1 MFLYFWTFT
10 WADELGHFWGK
21 MLITF
26 TNLKIRNVGLD
37 FSFKLQTWVQL
48 LPLLCNVN
56 VVIKK
61 DEMQVAKD
69 VTILD

>member
-1 MFLYFWTFT
+1 MGWRTWSFL
-10 WADELGHFWGK
+10 GK

-37 FSFKLQTWVQL
+37 FSFKLQTWLQL
-48 LPLLCNVN
+48 LPLHCIWEII
-56 VVIKK
+56 VIKK
-61 DEMQVAKD
+61 DEMQVAKN